1 MRYFLLNVLLVL
13 CGCSSYDYKV
23 SSLPSIELSY
33 QELPKEVRLRLSS
46 IKPCDPSTGA
56 LLVVDSIDSLR
67 YSLEEVAAIT
77 GPWISFIKLMD
88 NKKRLAYR
96 IERDVPEPY
105 IILDGALYIP
115 DRYNILYSDETLKA
129 KYIRYQLR

>member
-1 MRYFLLNVLLVL
+1 MRYFLFSLLL
-13 CGCSSYDYKV
+13 FFYSCNSYDYKV
-23 SSLPSIELSY
+23 SSLPSKELSY
-33 QELPKEVRLRLSS
+33 QELPKEVRLCLSS

-67 YSLEEVAAIT
+67 YSLEDVATVT
-77 GPWISFIKLMD
+77 GPWIAFIKLVN
-88 NKKRLAYR
+88 NKKGLVYR
-96 IERDVPEPY
+96 IERDAPEPF

-115 DRYNILYSDETLKA
+115 DRYNILCSDEIQRA